1 MRHTTHR
8 KKAGMVVSIKRGF
21 AILLVATFVS
31 AFGAASGCGVQQGQE
46 QIENARQVEK
56 QVEDSQRGLEKK
68 LQDQEKGDQ

>member
-8 KKAGMVVSIKRGF
+8 EKAGMVVSIKRGF

-46 QIENARQVEK
+46 QIEKARQVQKQAEESQNKLEK
-56 QVEDSQRGLEKK
+56 QLRE
-68 LQDQEKGDQ
+68 